1 MSVRGTDFR
10 SPLFYPHIKM
20 LIIKNSIFVKSI
32 MDLRDRPAPSLPEF
46 TFAGRSNVGKSSLIN
61 SLLNRKNFARVSK
74 APGKTRSINYY
85 LINELFYFVDL
96 PGYGY
101 AKVSKTEKKKW
112 QTAIEKYILKNEQ
125 IRIIFIL
132 IDGLVGPQ
140 ENDLQ
145 LIEWFKYNKIGFM
158 IIVTKIDRIN
168 NNRRVQLKNTLV
180 KNLELDERTR
190 VILFSAKTLQG
201 KEEILNNIDHMLR

>member
-1 MSVRGTDFR
+1 
-10 SPLFYPHIKM
+10 
-20 LIIKNSIFVKSI
+20 

-74 APGKTRSINYY
+74 EPGKTRSINYY
-85 LINELFYFVDL
+85 QINDLFYFVDL

-101 AKVSKTEKKKW
+101 ARVSKSEIRKW

-132 IDGLVGPQ
+132 LDGLVGPQ
-140 ENDLQ
+140 GNDLQ
-145 LIEWFKYNKIGFM
+145 LIEWLKFNKISFI

-168 NNRRVQLKNTLV
+168 NSRRAQLKKNLV
-180 KNLELDERTR
+180 ENLELDENTM

-201 KEEILNNIDHMLR
+201 KEEILTYIDHMLK

>member
-1 MSVRGTDFR
+1 
-10 SPLFYPHIKM
+10 
-20 LIIKNSIFVKSI
+20 
-32 MDLRDRPAPSLPEF
+32 MDLSEKPIPSLPEF

-112 QTAIEKYILKNEQ
+112 QTAIEKYILKNKQ